1 MTVSGEPDFDKQ
13 VDLDSNFKSTK
24 ATDLAD
30 GTYLGIIKKA
40 WIKEVKSFETSSG
53 KQKIFQID
61 LLVEG
66 ESVEI
71 SYWLKSDANFKR
83 CLINLQKLGFDVPQ
97 WGPVFNRP
105 YLSEMDKAGL
115 EMRGKTLSFRKDT
128 NGEYKNIV
136 LMALSADSIQSAAS
150 EDELPF

>member
-40 WIKEVKSFETSSG
+40 WIKEVKSFETPTG
-53 KQKIFQID
+53 KQKIFEIN
-61 LLVEG
+61 LVVE
-66 ESVEI
+66 EKSVQI

>member
-1 MTVSGEPDFDKQ
+1 MTVSGEPDYEKQ
-13 VDLDSNFKSTK
+13 VDLNSNFRSTK
-24 ATDLAD
+24 ATDLED
-30 GTYLGIIKKA
+30 GTYLGRVQNA
-40 WIKEVKSFETSSG
+40 WIKEVNSPVTPTG
-53 KQKIFQID
+53 KQKIFEIN
-61 LLVEG
+61 LVVE
-66 ESVEI
+66 EKSVQI

-136 LMALSADSIQSAAS
+136 LMALSADSIQPAAS

>member
-1 MTVSGEPDFDKQ
+1 MTVSGEPDYEKQ
-13 VDLDSNFKSTK
+13 VDLNSNFRSTK

-30 GTYLGIIKKA
+30 GTYLGRVKHAYIQ
-40 WIKEVKSFETSSG
+40 EVNSPVTATG
-53 KQKIFQID
+53 KQKIFKIN
-61 LLVEG
+61 LVVEE
-66 ESVEI
+66 ESVQI

-97 WGPVFNRP
+97 WGPMFNRP
-105 YLSEMDKAGL
+105 YLAEMDKAGL

-136 LMALSADSIQSAAS
+136 LMSLSADSIQPAAS
-150 EDELPF
+150 MDELPF